1 MALTAEDKLEIM
13 ELVARYN
20 HAQDQNDYDGWVD
33 TFTEDGVFESPQIR
47 HQGREELR
55 QLSLDTA
62 AGIPHVRHLT
72 QNFIIEGDGDEAT
85 MQSTIEVR
93 SIAADRQSWRVVGI
107 GNYEDDLRRVE
118 GRWKFQRRFV
128 RMLYWK
134 NDAWP

>member
-20 HAQDQNDYDGWVD
+20 HAQDQDDYDAWVD

-72 QNFIIEGDGDEAT
+72 QNFIIEGDGDAAT

-93 SIAADRQSWRVVGI
+93 SIAEDRQSWRVVGI
-107 GNYEDDLRRVE
+107 GTYEDDLRRVD
-118 GRWKFQRRFV
+118 GRWKFQRRSF
-128 RMLYWK
+128 RAY
-134 NDAWP
+134 